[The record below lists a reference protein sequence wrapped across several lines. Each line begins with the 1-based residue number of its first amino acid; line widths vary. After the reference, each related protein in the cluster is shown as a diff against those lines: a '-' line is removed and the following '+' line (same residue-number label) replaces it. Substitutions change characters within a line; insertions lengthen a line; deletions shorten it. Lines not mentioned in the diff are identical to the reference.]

1 MFLGEPVLQ
10 GVSRAGSTRCFWES
24 RFYKVFLGVPSEQ
37 EAADREDSF
46 VSVDEADGL
55 SAVCQRSPI
64 THLSPLKAQR
74 RSALSAPRPPATRTQ
89 VGTGALKHRE
99 PDPNQRVSLVDS
111 ICDNV

>member
-1 MFLGEPVLQ
+1 M
-10 GVSRAGSTRCFWES
+10 
-24 RFYKVFLGVPSEQ
+24 FLGVPSEQ

-55 SAVCQRSPI
+55 SAVCQRSI
-64 THLSPLKAQR
+64 THLSPMKAQR
-74 RSALSAPRPPATRTQ
+74 RSALSASRPPATHTQ
-89 VGTGALKHRE
+89 VGTGALKRRE